1 MATLTGT
8 QIKNTY
14 DSVLKVSDNTPFTTA
29 LKAVTDGVGN
39 ASPLLLSTTGVAA
52 NSVIQAS
59 GFSLAGGTSTQFL
72 TADGSSTTVLPQ
84 VQSDW
89 NATSGDAF
97 ILNKP
102 TIFDGN
108 YNSLTNQP
116 TLFDGNYNSLTNQPT
131 LFDGDYN
138 SLTNQP
144 TIPSGNQIIDWTVSQ
159 GATNIHQD
167 NYVDWAVNQGSTYIH
182 SGNFPASVAYNY
194 FKVAQDGVVK
204 GNVLSTEQVNFRSGT
219 NATFTV
225 TNFSSTTA
233 THEVKLDVANTQW
246 DDAYTHSQAVHAP
259 ATAEANVQSD
269 WNATSGDALIL
280 NKPTL
285 ASGTVT
291 GTGTDNYVPMWNAA
305 GTGLEDSTARFSSTG
320 TALGLGKDPA
330 FSLDVLGA
338 ANFDNNIFHR
348 GALARFNMNNAY
360 DGHLRVSGNTSG
372 QFDIDVTTDTASLTY
387 GTANINL
394 KSGNVGIGSETPS
407 DNLTVR
413 NGTSDST
420 VKILSHNSAASTESS
435 LKFSTIGT
443 ESGYTKG
450 GITFRNT
457 AGSFGRGDIHFLNDS
472 AADSG
477 DANTTND
484 TAMIIKQSGNVGIG
498 TTSPDKLLELS
509 KSVSGGQGATLRLT
523 NSSGGSGA
531 GTAVEFAGP
540 GTQSIHA
547 KIKTEDAGAYDSNL
561 IFQTK
566 ATGTGGALAD
576 RLTIDNAGNVG
587 IGKDDPQAKL
597 HVQDYTTGESHQAM
611 FKGGSVDIG
620 DYSYISLNGGY
631 ISDYGKEVRLA
642 AVSESLF
649 GNKTGFA
656 VLTSPDASGASGH
669 ERLRITADGNV
680 GIGTTTPSSKLEVK
694 GSTGVATSG
703 GTLVVRQDGNTA
715 ADGIALTSSNS
726 SSHRIWKDA
735 NGKLNIG
742 SSSLPSS
749 FVQDLFGN
757 IGINDSTPSY
767 KLDVNG
773 TGRFTGTLR
782 SDKFLQI
789 TGAGTTVNQA
799 NGIGANHTDDFAYV
813 GNDSTTRYLNHYGMG
828 LHKPI
833 GSSITGANGA
843 YMSGYF
849 GLDLFTSG
857 TNRLHIEQNGY
868 IGIGTTTPTA
878 KLAVVGL
885 QGFDNNA
892 DAITGG
898 LSVGDFY
905 HFKGDLKV
913 VT

>member
-372 QFDIDVTTDTASLTY
+372 EFDIDVTTDTASLTY

-531 GTAVEFAGP
+531 GTAVEFVGP
-540 GTQSIHA
+540 GTQQIHA

-576 RLTIDNAGNVG
+576 RLTIDNA
-587 IGKDDPQAKL
+587 
-597 HVQDYTTGESHQAM
+597 
-611 FKGGSVDIG
+611 
-620 DYSYISLNGGY
+620 
-631 ISDYGKEVRLA
+631 
-642 AVSESLF
+642 
-649 GNKTGFA
+649 
-656 VLTSPDASGASGH
+656 
-669 ERLRITADGNV
+669 GNV